1 MNIYRRMYCPRRLAC
16 LVMSAASL
24 ANVASAAEPY
34 VVGVAAVDITPAYPV
49 RLNGFGFRR
58 TESEGVT
65 QPIWAKGI
73 AIGADAQKPL
83 ILITVDSLG
92 LRLSMVEAVAERLS
106 ARPGSN
112 ANGLSSRLRI
122 HTQRRK

>member
-1 MNIYRRMYCPRRLAC
+1 MYCPRRLAC

-24 ANVASAAEPY
+24 ADNVASAAEPY

-73 AIGADAQKPL
+73 AIGADA
-83 ILITVDSLG
+83 G
-92 LRLSMVEAVAERLS
+92 RNR
-106 ARPGSN
+106 
-112 ANGLSSRLRI
+112 SS
-122 HTQRRK
+122 